1 MNEQINLNALIKTVI
16 LRFGMFF
23 VVMGLIF
30 FLPAGTLRYWEAWV
44 YLAILVIPMIVV
56 MFYLIKHNPE
66 LLERRMRMKEKQK
79 EQKAI
84 INVCF

>member
-16 LRFGMFF
+16 LRFGKFF